1 MNPDP
6 FDNNPFAAPET
17 MSWSVETDPRPA
29 AAIRRAFL
37 NHEASVQSVGL
48 LYLLGCGLCTAFG
61 FFVGLMAL
69 GDESPSVPQVV
80 SSVILVGLGFLQG
93 MIGSGLR
100 RLKRWTRI
108 PAMSLSLIGLLVFPI
123 GTIINGYILYLI
135 LSSKGTMVFS
145 DEYQEIIRQTP
156 EVKYRTSVIVWRVLG
171 LFALVILCVLLGVA
185 LS

>member
-6 FDNNPFAAPET
+6 FDNNPFAAPEM
-17 MSWSVETDPRPA
+17 MSWSGETDPRPA

-37 NHEASVQSVGL
+37 DHEASIHSVGL
-48 LYLLGCGLCTAFG
+48 LYLIGCGLCIASG

-69 GDESPSVPQVV
+69 GEEYPSVPQIVG
-80 SSVILVGLGFLQG
+80 SFIIIGLGFMQG

-108 PAMSLSLIGLLVFPI
+108 PVMLLACVGLLVIPI
-123 GTIINGYILYLI
+123 GTIINGYILYLV
-135 LSSKGTMVFS
+135 LSSKGATVFS
-145 DEYQEIIRQTP
+145 DEYKEVIRQTP
-156 EVKYRTSVIVWRVLG
+156 DIRYRTSIVVWIFLG
-171 LFALVILCVLLGVA
+171 LLAVVILVAMFGVA